1 MKGAAM
7 RKIVLLLVGLALVV
21 LAKMSV
27 FTVDPTEYVY
37 VTQFGRHVATLDGSL
52 TDTDAGLHF
61 RWPWPIQTIQRVD
74 LRLQSFDLPATE
86 LLTRDPGTKVPGKN
100 QGGTIDKTL
109 TVEAYVCWRIADK
122 DAVDR
127 FIRSME
133 TPERARAILG
143 QRINSELGALIG
155 QKPMDYLINKEFVPV
170 DPQNPA
176 AGYTTTRQVEVN
188 IEQLTAKLLSK
199 LKKAVLV
206 EYGINIVDIRLRRFN
221 HPSEVRPA
229 IYARIEAERGLQAAD
244 YRTEGKQKA
253 KGIVSVAQA
262 KVTEL
267 RGKAKADAELKEE
280 LARNMAAQIRA
291 QAYHADFKFFVF
303 KEQMK
308 QMTSFLAEN
317 KTVLILSTHHPIFG
331 FLFRPPEPDGSM
343 GGMGSQNPGDLRPPR
358 VRRKG
363 E

>member
-1 MKGAAM
+1 M
-7 RKIVLLLVGLALVV
+7 RIVVLLLIGLALAV

-37 VTQFGRHVATLDGSL
+37 VTQFGRHVATYDGSL

-61 RWPWPIQTIQRVD
+61 RWPWPIQTIQRFD
-74 LRLQSFDLPATE
+74 RRLQSFDLPATE
-86 LLTRDPGTKVPGKN
+86 LLTRDPGNKVPGKG
-100 QGGTIDKTL
+100 QGGTIDKQL

-122 DAVDR
+122 DAVDL
-127 FIRSME
+127 FIRRME
-133 TPERARAILG
+133 TAERARTILG
-143 QRINSELGALIG
+143 QRINSDLGALIG
-155 QKPMDYLINKEFVPV
+155 QKGMDYLINKEFVPV
-170 DPQNPA
+170 DPNNPE

-188 IEQLTAKLLSK
+188 MEQLTATLLARLQK
-199 LKKAVLV
+199 VAL
-206 EYGINIVDIRLRRFN
+206 EYGIKIVDIRLRRFN
-221 HPSEVRPA
+221 HPAEVRPA
-229 IYARIEAERGLQAAD
+229 IYARIEAERNRQAAS

-253 KGIVSVAQA
+253 KAILSEALA
-262 KVTEL
+262 KATEL

-280 LARNMAAQIRA
+280 LAKNTAAQIRS
-291 QAYHADFKFFVF
+291 QAHQADFKFFVF

-343 GGMGSQNPGDLRPPR
+343 SGPNPGDQRPVR

>member
-1 MKGAAM
+1 
-7 RKIVLLLVGLALVV
+7 
-21 LAKMSV
+21 
-27 FTVDPTEYVY
+27 
-37 VTQFGRHVATLDGSL
+37 
-52 TDTDAGLHF
+52 
-61 RWPWPIQTIQRVD
+61 
-74 LRLQSFDLPATE
+74 
-86 LLTRDPGTKVPGKN
+86 LTRDPGTKERRPRRVVPADHVPGKN

-127 FIRSME
+127 FIRRME

-155 QKPMDYLINKEFVPV
+155 QIPMDYLINKDFVPV
-170 DPQNPA
+170 DPKNPA
-176 AGYTTTRQVEVN
+176 AGFTTMRQVEVN
-188 IEQLTAKLLSK
+188 IEQLTAKLLAG
-199 LKKAVLV
+199 LQKAALE
-206 EYGINIVDIRLRRFN
+206 EYGIMIVDIRLRRFN
-221 HPSEVRPA
+221 HPAEVRPA
-229 IYARIEAERGLQAAD
+229 IFARIEAERNRQAAG
-244 YRTEGKQKA
+244 YRTDGKQKA
-253 KGIVSVAQA
+253 KGIVSEAQA
-262 KVTEL
+262 RVTEL
-267 RGKAKADAELKEE
+267 RGKAKADAELEEE
-280 LARNMAAQIRA
+280 LARNLAAQIRSL
-291 QAYHADFKFFVF
+291 AYQADFKFFVF